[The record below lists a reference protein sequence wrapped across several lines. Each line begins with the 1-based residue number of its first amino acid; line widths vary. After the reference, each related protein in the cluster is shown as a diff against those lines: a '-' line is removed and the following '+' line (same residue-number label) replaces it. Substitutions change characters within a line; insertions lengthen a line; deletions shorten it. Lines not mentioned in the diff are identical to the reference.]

1 MISGSGSG
9 SLVSVFFFGDFG
21 ETVLTTSAVSGAESV
36 SALESGVVIMST
48 WGPST
53 DKSGSSCVLSAL
65 IISSDSGF
73 DSSEAFEPT

>member
-1 MISGSGSG
+1 MTSGSGSG
-9 SLVSVFFFGDFG
+9 STVFFFGDG
-21 ETVLTTSAVSGAESV
+21 ETDFITSAVSGAESV

-53 DKSGSSCVLSAL
+53 DRSGSSCVLSAL

-73 DSSEAFEPT
+73 DSSEALDPR